1 MSKTTKTIKKP
12 TKKIGAAQI
21 TQIQDMAAQ
30 GDVLFRR
37 VAQLPTAGLTDIT
50 PNAKGSIVVAHSE
63 TGHHHSI
70 DDVSGMRFFR
80 VDGDP
85 LTCYLAVEGLT
96 PAVVTHHRPHDTH
109 APVSLTPGVW
119 QVKRQREYVPGGWR
133 RVED

>member
-1 MSKTTKTIKKP
+1 MSKTKKTNRTKT
-12 TKKIGAAQI
+12 TKKTAAA
-21 TQIQDMAAQ
+21 QIQDMAAQ

-37 VAQLPTAGLTDIT
+37 VAQLPTAGLTDVT
-50 PNAKGSIVVAHSE
+50 PKGSIVVAHSE

-80 VDGDP
+80 VESDP
-85 LTCYLAVEGLT
+85 LTCYLAIEGLT

-109 APVSLTPGVW
+109 APISLAPGVW